1 MLSELLTTFAGGEKV
16 KGWREERKEGGRRE
30 KKEGERERREEK
42 RETGRDNTSCSCMW

>member
-30 KKEGERERREEK
+30 KKEGEK
-42 RETGRDNTSCSCMW
+42 RETGRDDTSCSCMW